1 MADPKPDR
9 NRDRR
14 RPDKNRPRSSQSPEA
29 PRRSVSELAQP
40 PRDPALRLKVG
51 ITMGDPH
58 GIGPELLVQTFSDP
72 RLIDLLVPIVY
83 GSGRVL
89 QHYRQQLR
97 ADKFGFANLNDVSQ
111 PHGKRL
117 SLIEVGDYTERIEPG
132 TPSPAAGLLAFQA
145 LERAC
150 TDLAAGHLDALVTL
164 PIDKKTIQN
173 EGFSFPGHT
182 EYLGAQFGRPDPLMV
197 MVWENLRVAVAT
209 GHVPLG
215 QVPQSLNADKLRNQL
230 QLLHNTLRIDFGLI
244 KPRIAV
250 LGLNPHAGD
259 GGLLGSEDR
268 ELILPV
274 VESMREKGLL
284 VYGPYAA
291 DGFFASQ
298 QRNRFDGV
306 LAMYHDQGLIPFKAL
321 SNGWGVNYTAGLPI
335 IRTSPDHGTA
345 YDIAGKGRADATSF
359 RNALYYA
366 LDIYRMRQQNED
378 LLRNALRKP
387 SVIDQLVAEEGLLE
401 D

>member
-1 MADPKPDR
+1 MAEPKPDR

-14 RPDKNRPRSSQSPEA
+14 RPEKNRPRGSQSPDA
-29 PRRSVSELAQP
+29 PRRSASEPLP
-40 PRDPALRLKVG
+40 LRDPALRLKVG

-72 RLIDLLVPIVY
+72 RWTDLLLPVVY

-89 QHYRQQLR
+89 QHYKQQLK
-97 ADKFGFANLNDVSQ
+97 AEKFGFANLTDASQ

-117 SLIEVGDYTERIEPG
+117 NLVEVADYTDRIEPG
-132 TPSPAAGLLAFQA
+132 TASPAAGKLGFQA

-150 TDLAAGHLDALVTL
+150 ADLSAGHLDALVTL
-164 PIDKKTIQN
+164 PIDKQTIQS
-173 EGFSFPGHT
+173 EEFRFPGHT
-182 EYLGAQFGRPDPLMV
+182 EYLGAQFGRPNPLML
-197 MVWENLRVAVAT
+197 MVWEELRVAVAT
-209 GHVPLG
+209 GHIPLG
-215 QVPQSLNADKLRNQL
+215 QVPSALKADNLGSQL
-230 QLLHNTLRIDFGLI
+230 QLLHNTLRIDFGLT
-244 KPRIAV
+244 KPRLAV

-274 VESMREKGLL
+274 VESLREKGLL

-291 DGFFASQ
+291 DGFFASD
-298 QRNRFDGV
+298 QRHRFDGV

-378 LLRNALRKP
+378 LLRTALRKP
-387 SVIDQLVAEEGLLE
+387 SVIDQLAAEEGLLE
-401 D
+401 E